1 MGTPAPSVLLL
12 VLWDPSR
19 AAAGV
24 AAPAARR
31 WRWRDERRWKEGR
44 RWLKRHY
51 DGRGGERVFGCC
63 GDCLTCGA
71 KPAAVSSPTGGRAPH
86 APARYIKGGESLPVE
101 REKVR
106 VSSQADTGVPERRRL
121 RARLSRCAP
130 VGVVVGARSDARR
143 LGGLVPNRQWEGG
156 GEARGAR
163 SLPSPHC
170 PTTPALV
177 SATAAEAVG
186 RPRSWSPCL
195 ALQGRVGIPLSLS
208 LSPAFTR
215 LPPPSPDDDLPQTE
229 RRPNRPC
236 CCATLGCLSL
246 GALLSTVPK
255 HAHLFVTHRRDRGRD
270 RGRGRS
276 VLRLVGTGPS
286 SAGLRGRDHGGG
298 CVPV

>member
-1 MGTPAPSVLLL
+1 MSERKCAL
-12 VLWDPSR
+12 
-19 AAAGV
+19 
-24 AAPAARR
+24 AARQTR
-31 WRWRDERRWKEGR
+31 E
-44 RWLKRHY
+44 Y
-51 DGRGGERVFGCC
+51 QSA
-63 GDCLTCGA
+63 GA
-71 KPAAVSSPTGGRAPH
+71 
-86 APARYIKGGESLPVE
+86 
-101 REKVR
+101 
-106 VSSQADTGVPERRRL
+106 
-121 RARLSRCAP
+121 CAP
-130 VGVVVGARSDARR
+130 VCQGALQWVWWWAHAATHGGW
-143 LGGLVPNRQWEGG
+143 GGLSQTDNGRGG

-177 SATAAEAVG
+177 SASAAEAVG

-276 VLRLVGTGPS
+276 VLRLVGTEPS